1 MQLFKKNKT
10 LVGAYIFFLII
21 SLIASTQL
29 DAQTIQPKDST
40 ALQKDSTALVALY
53 NSTDGPHWKEN
64 SGWLSG
70 PIKMWYGIYLNSRLT
85 RVTSIALSDNNLNGT
100 IPSEIGK
107 LTGVRNIML
116 DNNQLIGT
124 IPSEISN
131 ISNLITL
138 NLYKNELSGNI
149 PSSISKLTY
158 LTALNIQYNHFN
170 FSDLYSSSFSPLSQ
184 SFVYAPQKKLPE
196 PTLSQD
202 GDEIT
207 LAIDEDMASYHI
219 VWYVNGS
226 PVEEN
231 NSTFYTFI
239 PTETTT
245 VYVKITDLGYTNLTL
260 ETNPVIIE
268 PAQQPKD
275 TTPPVVVTQNI
286 SVQLDET
293 GHTSIVS
300 TQIDNGSSDENGIA
314 SRTLSQSDFDCDN
327 IGENTVT
334 LTVTDNNG
342 NSTFAY
348 AVVTVEDKT
357 APVVITQNVTLQ
369 LDQNGFAS
377 ITPEQVN
384 IGSSDACGI
393 ASMILS
399 QSDFDCDNIG
409 ENTVTLTVTDN
420 SGNSANANAIVT
432 VEDKTAPVAVAQ
444 NVTLRLDQNGFASIT
459 PEQVNNR
466 SSDACGI
473 ASMILSQ
480 SDFDCDNIGEN
491 TVTLTVTDN
500 NGNSTSAYAVVTV
513 EDKTAP
519 VAITRNIKLYL
530 DQNGF
535 ASITPELVNNGSS
548 DACGIASMTLSQ
560 SDFDCDNI
568 GENTVTLTV
577 TDNNGNSTSAY
588 AVVTV
593 EDKTTPV
600 AVAQNVTLRLD
611 QNGFASITPEQVNNR
626 SSDACGIAFMTLSQT
641 DFDCDNIGENTVTL
655 TVTDNNGNSTSANAV
670 VTVEDKTAP
679 VAITRN
685 IKLYLDQ
692 NGFASITPEQ
702 VNNGSSDACGIAS
715 MTLSQTDF
723 DLSMIGQNRVELS
736 VSDISGNISKAEAF
750 VTVLDLVP
758 PTANAQDL
766 IVYLDEEGT
775 ATITADQIDNGSS
788 DASGIL
794 SKEVI
799 PSSFSCSNVGS
810 NPVIL
815 TVTDKNGNISSD
827 TVAVVVL
834 DTIAPV
840 AKARNLTIQLDAN
853 GSAHVNASDLNNGS
867 SDACGIVSM
876 QVVPSSFS
884 CENIGEN
891 KVIFTVTDNNNNYS
905 SIEAT
910 ITVEDKIAPTIIAPS
925 DITMNS
931 ESETNEDN
939 SDYGWEGFFGWGL
952 YWSWESCFSWNQS
965 PGVYHTRCGS
975 GGGLSGNPGGTTVEL
990 GTPVASDNCTIAT
1003 ITNDAPSQF
1012 PIGLTIVTWTV
1023 TDVNGNSSKT
1033 TQNITILDGGSSSN
1047 ETPMINSMSS
1057 NSPVCVNSNAT
1068 VTALVTDENLIRAT
1082 WDWGDG
1088 TNSETTLSMNQ
1099 KKVSQSYIT
1108 ASHRYNQ
1115 SGMYDVTLTIE
1126 DKYEKT
1132 ATMVYRSVVVF
1143 DPNNGDITGG
1153 GWINSNKGDYVVRKC
1168 NEKGNYG
1175 FVAQYDKRM
1184 NLQGN
1189 LTFQLSNSRFT
1200 LKSTSLDWLLINDD
1214 HALLK
1219 GEATVNCMP
1228 GYTFLVNAVD
1238 IDIHSTNK
1246 KDKDIFRIIVWDY
1259 DGNIVYDNES
1269 SAGMYDRPATPIGSG
1284 SIVIHQPKT
1293 DNKNHYKSVDI
1304 TEATSGDADNN
1315 LFGNLK
1321 VYPNPATC
1329 LLNID
1334 LPKRAEQ
1341 AVSYD
1346 IVDVTGKVVTQDA
1359 KLELYG
1365 QTAWINLESYPMKP
1379 GSYILR
1385 LKEKDGTQ
1393 SSWFRF
1399 IKK

>member
-480 SDFDCDNIGEN
+480 S
-491 TVTLTVTDN
+491 
-500 NGNSTSAYAVVTV
+500 
-513 EDKTAP
+513 
-519 VAITRNIKLYL
+519 
-530 DQNGF
+530 
-535 ASITPELVNNGSS
+535 
-548 DACGIASMTLSQ
+548 
-560 SDFDCDNI
+560 
-568 GENTVTLTV
+568 
-577 TDNNGNSTSAY
+577 
-588 AVVTV
+588 
-593 EDKTTPV
+593 
-600 AVAQNVTLRLD
+600 
-611 QNGFASITPEQVNNR
+611 
-626 SSDACGIAFMTLSQT
+626 